1 MKKEKSL
8 KGKGFTK
15 SDIDLYCKSVE
26 ETLTKIYDR
35 CSAKESKKRKKND
48 LVHSLEDILY
58 Y

>member
-1 MKKEKSL
+1 MKKEIRL

-35 CSAKESKKRKKND
+35 WSTKESKKGKKKDN
-48 LVHSLEDILY
+48 VYCLEDVLY